1 MRSTGWFSNLWLVL
15 VILTLENINESSPN
29 EHFMKDAYGSD
40 MDGPTMICAGEQG
53 KDSCQGDSG
62 GPMTCG
68 ENDDGTVYIFQS
80 LILGLGL
87 ARSFVDYCIQKY
99 DFVGLSFDSNPTLSS
114 RSALRHCLVGPRLRP
129 RRIPRR
135 LRPGLHLRRLV
146 PD

>member
-15 VILTLENINESSPN
+15 VILTFENINESSPN

-68 ENDDGTVYIFQS
+68 ENDDGTVFIFDIGFS
-80 LILGLGL
+80 KK
-87 ARSFVDYCIQKY
+87 FCIQKY

-135 LRPGLHLRRLV
+135 LRPGLHLRRLGRRELLQI
-146 PD
+146 D